1 MFSIVR
7 LISEVLLDSNMNNQ
21 ANLDKWWKDSMVLIG
36 IFLPSSI
43 WLVMYLSLSLKIA
56 WISFPCGVL
65 VGFFLWLIALGYDNP
80 RMAKATFIGVLMNL
94 ILASISAYF
103 AFF

>member
-1 MFSIVR
+1 MFSLVR
-7 LISEVLLDSNMNNQ
+7 LISEVLLRGTMNDSSNAQNTEI
-21 ANLDKWWKDSMVLIG
+21 DSMILLG
-36 IFLPSSI
+36 IILPSSI
-43 WLVMYLSLSLKIA
+43 WITMYLFLSIEIA
-56 WISFPCGVL
+56 WISFPCGLL

>member
-1 MFSIVR
+1 MFSLVR
-7 LISEVLLDSNMNNQ
+7 LISEVILRSSMNDSTS
-21 ANLDKWWKDSMVLIG
+21 AEKWWKDSMVLIG

-65 VGFFLWLIALGYDNP
+65 VGFFLWLIALGYENP
-80 RMAKATFIGVLMNL
+80 RMGKATFIGVIINL

-103 AFF
+103 AFL

>member
-1 MFSIVR
+1 MFSLVR
-7 LISEVLLDSNMNNQ
+7 LISEVILRSSMNHSTS
-21 ANLDKWWKDSMVLIG
+21 AEKWWKDSMVLIG

-65 VGFFLWLIALGYDNP
+65 VGFFLWLIALGYENP
-80 RMAKATFIGVLMNL
+80 RMGKATFIGVIINL

-103 AFF
+103 AFL